1 LTDIY
6 FFNSLGGYS
15 YAAGTMLVA
24 GVVAFFV
31 FILRKT
37 LLKKYAKNS
46 LMTWLTFFLGV
57 VLYAV
62 YDCITE
68 RSLERLWEDSGMIL
82 QEGISSGCFATMI
95 DAFIDNL
102 LGKSDLTGNAAIIR
116 KLIEGFVEEDDLDGV
131 AKEIAEAVSAE
142 YSDEDVQK
150 VKKILSDYK
159 QEKENR
165 SAETEAELLA
175 RLILES
181 LKRTA

>member
-6 FFNSLGGYS
+6 FFNSTGGYS

-24 GVVAFFV
+24 SVVAVCV
-31 FILRKT
+31 FIFKKT
-37 LLKKYAKNS
+37 LLKKYAKSS

-57 VLYAV
+57 LFYAV

-68 RSLERLWEDSGMIL
+68 RSWQVLWENFGVVL

-95 DAFIDNL
+95 DALIDNL
-102 LGKSDLTGNAAIIR
+102 LGQSDLTGNAAIIR
-116 KLIEGFVEEDDLDGV
+116 KLIEGFVDEDDLDTQ
-131 AKEIAEAVSAE
+131 AKTIADTVSAE
-142 YSDEDVQK
+142 YSDEDIAK

-165 SAETEAELLA
+165 SAEIEAELLA
-175 RLILES
+175 RLIVET